1 MSSTQSQTCFSYIF
15 SRNFIILAFK
25 FRCLVHSN
33 KFLCIVWTKG
43 WESFYSIYIY
53 IYISPLILFLL
64 LKTTFFIELIFYHLL
79 KINRLDNCGCIWGKS
94 ISYNYLF
101 IYLYAK
107 LTYSWL
113 PYLYDEFHFVLFQ
126 DSFGNFKV
134 WHENLACKWMQPK
147 STIICFVLCRIYWSV
162 WKTH

>member
-1 MSSTQSQTCFSYIF
+1 MHSVNQGL
-15 SRNFIILAFK
+15 RVILF
-25 FRCLVHSN
+25 
-33 KFLCIVWTKG
+33 
-43 WESFYSIYIY
+43 YIY
-53 IYISPLILFLL
+53 IYISISPLILNNL

-134 WHENLACKWMQPK
+134 WHENLACKWIQPK
-147 STIICFVLCRIYWSV
+147 SIIICFVLCRIYWPV
-162 WKTH
+162 RKTVIREVFSKSKKIYICVLFRLLNLFQ